1 MMITLY
7 MSFIFYRSV
16 AVSGIGIFLY
26 EELTHGTLHPKLN
39 EAFVVILGNLRVSI
53 FINKIRWK
61 GCNKLKIYFFNLN
74 FCIHVMLF

>member
-7 MSFIFYRSV
+7 MSSIFYRSV

-39 EAFVVILGNLRVSI
+39 EAFIVILGNLRVSI
-53 FINKIRWK
+53 FINKIRWR
-61 GCNKLKIYFFNLN
+61 GCNKLKIYFV
-74 FCIHVMLF
+74 I

>member
-1 MMITLY
+1 MFNYNQRI
-7 MSFIFYRSV
+7 SKFVIIH

-61 GCNKLKIYFFNLN
+61 GCNKLFF
-74 FCIHVMLF
+74 